1 MRAPI
6 PRFVVLTVTLAA
18 LAVLPLAA
26 MNAGAQEGTFSGI
39 VEVNNINIDV
49 MVTRHDRPVTTLT
62 ADDFEIYEDGVP
74 QKITNFARVVDGVVH
89 FGMGSEAG
97 ETIEDSRDLRFRR
110 HVALVFDLNFLEKPW
125 LVRAVKSITS
135 YVRENAS
142 KDVDWAVVAVG
153 AEPVVLVP
161 FTSDIDKVF
170 DGLDAVR
177 GLPTYRLS
185 HAIDNDVLQDPL
197 GTSLVYRSLSE
208 RLTPD
213 QAAEQAAFAHYR
225 ERSLTN
231 RSVQV
236 YMVLA
241 RGLVDIF
248 RNMANAPGKKS
259 CLLVTGNMTLNP
271 RMSILSNSTPQ
282 PYPPST
288 QRGFDPQLASANAF
302 INELWQAVIRYA
314 NTAGFRLYAVN
325 AMTLEEPSD
334 YLDVSN
340 RTSGGPLPSANQM
353 DWESL
358 PRMLAEQTGGR
369 YMNTNTVTP
378 AIVAMDREIKTY
390 YSLAFQAQHGHDN
403 KYHSI
408 KVKVKRKG
416 LKVRYRP
423 GLYDFDPEVLLAQ
436 QLASPAQFDK
446 VGGNLPMVVK
456 VDTKRKGDQLEVA
469 ATAIT
474 PLNQLT
480 FTPGGREEMGDVIIF
495 LAVYDAKGNILDLKR
510 KEQALRI
517 PAKALEKAGE
527 YPFTY
532 TMRFT
537 LPEGNYTVAMALF
550 DKASGNSGLANARV
564 IAP

>member
-1 MRAPI
+1 MRVPI
-6 PRFVVLTVTLAA
+6 RRIMVLIIVLAA
-18 LAVLPLAA
+18 VAVLPLVAA
-26 MNAGAQEGTFSGI
+26 NASAQEGTFGDI
-39 VEVNNINIDV
+39 VEVNSVNVDV
-49 MVTRHDRPVTTLT
+49 MVSRHGQPVTDLT
-62 ADDFEIYEDGVP
+62 AEDFEIYEDGVR
-74 QKITNFARVVDGVVH
+74 QKITNFAKVVDGVVH

-97 ETIEDSRDLRFRR
+97 EIVEDSRDIRFRR
-110 HVALVFDLNFLEKPW
+110 HVALVFDLNFLEKPY
-125 LVRAVKSITS
+125 LARAVKSIS
-135 YVRENAS
+135 AYVRENAG
-142 KDVDWAVVAVG
+142 KDVDWAVMAVG

-161 FTSDIDKVF
+161 FTSDVDKVL
-170 DGLDAVR
+170 DGLNAVR

-185 HAIDNDVLQDPL
+185 HAIDADVLQDPL
-197 GTSLVYRSLSE
+197 GTSMVYRSLSE
-208 RLTPD
+208 RLQPA
-213 QAAEQAAFAHYR
+213 QAEEQAAFAHYR
-225 ERSLTN
+225 DRSLTN

-248 RNMANAPGKKS
+248 RNMANAQGKKA

-271 RMSILSNSTPQ
+271 RMSILANSTPQ
-282 PYPPST
+282 TYPPDSR
-288 QRGFDPQLASANAF
+288 RGFDPQLASANAF

-325 AMTLEEPSD
+325 AMTFEEPSD
-334 YLDVSN
+334 YLDASN
-340 RTSGGPLPSANQM
+340 RTIGGPLPSANSY

-369 YMNTNTVTP
+369 YLNTNTVTP
-378 AIVAMDREIKTY
+378 AIEALDREIKTY
-390 YSLAFQAQHGHDN
+390 YSLAFQAKHGHDN
-403 KYHSI
+403 KFHKI
-408 KVKVKRKG
+408 KVKVKAKG

-436 QLASPAQFDK
+436 QMASPAQFDK

-456 VDTKRKGDQLEVA
+456 VDTKRKGAELQVA

-480 FTPGGREEMGDVIIF
+480 FMPGASEEVGGVTVF

-510 KEQALRI
+510 QEQAVKI
-517 PAKALEKAGE
+517 PAQALEKAGE

-532 TMRFT
+532 TMKFS
-537 LPEGNYTVAMALF
+537 LPDGKYTVAMALF